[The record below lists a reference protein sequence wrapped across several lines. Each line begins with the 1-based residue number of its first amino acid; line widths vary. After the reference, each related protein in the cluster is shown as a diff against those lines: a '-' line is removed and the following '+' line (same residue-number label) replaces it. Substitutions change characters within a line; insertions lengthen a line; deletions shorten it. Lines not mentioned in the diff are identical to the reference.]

1 MKINIF
7 NYTDKDITCETKTLN
22 KVFKKIKDKKS
33 MQVILCDDKY
43 IHELNLKYRNIDR
56 PTDVLSF
63 IDDIDDKTCGDIFI
77 SLNKVLQQAKD
88 FSHSYERE
96 LSFLAIHGYLHLNGY
111 DHIKEDEEKIMMD
124 KTEEILKLSKLE
136 RKYYDWNN

>member
-7 NYTDKDITCETKTLN
+7 NYTDKDITRETKTLN

-33 MQVILCDDKY
+33 MQVILCDDEY